1 MKLSRKHSLEKRER
15 LSLARCTAATASM
28 FGKAEERS
36 LKSEYFEPLT
46 KVRLK
51 RRTSALSAYAS
62 VSLKKRVLESQLAAN
77 ILSAFYHFV

>member
-1 MKLSRKHSLEKRER
+1 
-15 LSLARCTAATASM
+15 M

-51 RRTSALSAYAS
+51 RRTSALRAYAS
-62 VSLKKRVLESQLAAN
+62 VFLKKRVLESQLATN
-77 ILSAFYHFV
+77 TFIRFLSLCFAIKQVYISWNFNLSR